1 MKGKMTMPTEEE
13 FISKTNDVFALQL
26 TRYQLLHLRD
36 VMSVMLPSD
45 MRETI
50 SQALAKVGNRSM
62 VEQVL
67 WNKIVRLCIEADVPV
82 GDVVP
87 DYIVSISAPATL
99 GVFELQADPQ
109 YEGDGPEPE
118 CENAFSEACQGECE
132 CCECEHESEET

>member
-1 MKGKMTMPTEEE
+1 MPTEEE
-13 FISKTNDVFALQL
+13 FLSKTNEIFALNL
-26 TRYQLLHLRD
+26 TRYQLLNLRD

-67 WNKIVRLCIEADVPV
+67 WNKIVKLCIEADVPV

-109 YEGDGPEPE
+109 YVEEPVNE
-118 CENAFSEACQGECE
+118 CENAFSVECSEDECQDCDECE
-132 CCECEHESEET
+132 CGKKECESEET